1 MTHHKPKPY
10 FKLQLIVIIAAFT
23 AVLGELISL
32 PAYSLVI
39 WRTGMAAILLGLWLR
54 SRLITF
60 PYKLISIFSGLI
72 LGAHWMAF
80 FGAVNLANISICLTG
95 VASGSL
101 FTAAS
106 EAIQEKRRPH
116 LREVFIGL
124 MIIPGIIL
132 IAGVESGHISGLL
145 CGILA
150 AIMGSIFPVINKS
163 VVRKGADALGI
174 TFYNMLGA
182 VFACAF
188 FALVIRA
195 DFSNFIPTG
204 LDLFWLGI
212 LTTVC
217 TVFAFAL
224 YVNLLKYFSA
234 YETNL
239 AFNFEPVYGIIL
251 AALIFAEHEK
261 LHPLFFLGAGTI
273 IIANIL
279 NPILARRQKL
289 QEKHPANL

>member
-1 MTHHKPKPY
+1 MTHSKSKPY
-10 FKLQLIVIIAAFT
+10 IKLQLIVIIAAFT

-39 WRTGMAAILLGLWLR
+39 WRTTMAAILLAFWLR
-54 SRLITF
+54 RRIITF
-60 PYKLISIFSGLI
+60 PYKLISIISGLI

-116 LREVFIGL
+116 MREVFIGL

-132 IAGVESGHISGLL
+132 IAGVESGHLSGLL

-150 AIMGSIFPVINKS
+150 AVMGAIFPVINKS
-163 VVRKGADALGI
+163 VVRKGADALSI

-182 VFACAF
+182 SIACAM
-188 FALVIRA
+188 
-195 DFSNFIPTG
+195 FSIAIGAEYAAFVPVG
-204 LDLFWLGI
+204 LDLLWLGI

-224 YVNLLKYFSA
+224 YVNLLKFFSA

-251 AALIFAEHEK
+251 AAVIFAEHEK

-279 NPILARRQKL
+279 NPILARR
-289 QEKHPANL
+289 

>member
-1 MTHHKPKPY
+1 MTHSKSKPY
-10 FKLQLIVIIAAFT
+10 LKLQLIVIIAAFT

-32 PAYSLVI
+32 PSYSLVI
-39 WRTGMAAILLGLWLR
+39 WRTGMASIIIGLWLR
-54 SRLITF
+54 GRIITF
-60 PYKLISIFSGLI
+60 QYKLISIFTGLI

-80 FGAVNLANISICLTG
+80 FGAVNFANVSICLTG

-101 FTAAS
+101 FTAAT

-116 LREVFIGL
+116 LREVLLGL
-124 MIIPGIIL
+124 LIIPGIIL

-150 AIMGSIFPVINKS
+150 AVFGAIFPVINKS
-163 VVRKGADALGI
+163 VVRKGADALCI

-182 VFACAF
+182 TIACAIF
-188 FALVIRA
+188 SIAISA
-195 DFSNFIPTG
+195 EYSDFVPVK
-204 LDLFWLGI
+204 LDLLWLGI

-217 TVFAFAL
+217 TVFVFAL
-224 YVNLLKYFSA
+224 YVNLLKSFSA

-251 AALIFAEHEK
+251 AAIIFSEHEK

-273 IIANIL
+273 ILANIL
-279 NPILARRQKL
+279 NPILARRNDL
-289 QEKHPANL
+289 SR